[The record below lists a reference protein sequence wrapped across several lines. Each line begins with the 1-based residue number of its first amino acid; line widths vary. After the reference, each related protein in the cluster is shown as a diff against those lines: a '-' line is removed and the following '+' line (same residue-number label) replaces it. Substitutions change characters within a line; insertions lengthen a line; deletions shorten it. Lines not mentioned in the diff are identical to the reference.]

1 MPFSGG
7 GLCAIKCGNSF
18 WIVRGSMNLR
28 ARQSFQLQAHRNFF
42 TDFSFAIVVV
52 VSLQKICIFIWRKM
66 LRPTDNSWINNNN
79 NEKRNNNKDDALH
92 AWVTEPTNSW
102 DDVGLG
108 LPPRSTITIRRHNR
122 SQRRT
127 RAGDTWVNWGK
138 QAKPSQNGKSYEWSL
153 LLGELKR
160 NFIAKKEAKEEERK
174 QEQHNNNNINK
185 RRSRKINENQVRMC
199 IHNERVF
206 MCLIVSHV
214 PRAAYA

>member
-42 TDFSFAIVVV
+42 YWFFIRYCCFCFFAEN
-52 VSLQKICIFIWRKM
+52 LHFHLAKNAEADGQQ
-66 LRPTDNSWINNNN
+66 L
-79 NEKRNNNKDDALH
+79 KRNNNKDDALH
-92 AWVTEPTNSW
+92 AWVTEPTNGW

-122 SQRRT
+122 IQRRAKAGA

-160 NFIAKKEAKEEERK
+160 NFIAKKEAKEAERT
-174 QEQHNNNNINK
+174 QEQHSNNYIKK

>member
-122 SQRRT
+122 SQRREPEPKPEPET
-127 RAGDTWVNWGK
+127 PGSTGENKRS
-138 QAKPSQNGKSYEWSL
+138 QAKM
-153 LLGELKR
+153 
-160 NFIAKKEAKEEERK
+160 AKVT
-174 QEQHNNNNINK
+174 
-185 RRSRKINENQVRMC
+185 SGVC
-199 IHNERVF
+199 F
-206 MCLIVSHV
+206 
-214 PRAAYA
+214 